1 MHIGNAKALLISVS
15 LDFISK
21 WIHKRTGRTEY
32 VYLEESPE
40 PDFDTR
46 SSAYRKS
53 EKQEKL
59 EKREKRETERRP
71 WGMKKKVAV
80 SIVCAFAT
88 LLLGAG
94 AYAYTIFQDPMAQF
108 DNVAEQFA
116 LPTSTQTQAL
126 TPAAPASGSATQSAE
141 PSPDEYDELVASADF
156 SLLKNIVNVM
166 LIGVD
171 HSTERETW
179 SGKKAFHADVMIV
192 LAINTDTGTV
202 DMISLPR
209 DTYAKIPGVKG
220 IYKLNA
226 SIDCGGGW
234 PTEGGFN
241 KVCEAASWML
251 GGIPVQYYYA
261 VDMNAVKDLANAI
274 GGIDF
279 SLPGLAVADFGS
291 LGDQLL
297 GDTTKHTTMTAEVVD
312 ELPKPRRRTAPAY
325 PDKARQRGITGY
337 VKLKILLGANG
348 EIGRVRVVEAKPR
361 GVFEE
366 AALAAVRQW
375 EFEPAVYQ
383 GSPVETWMDQVVRFE
398 LN

>member
-1 MHIGNAKALLISVS
+1 MVNFRRHLCGLASMVLGGSTALASVFAMNSLAPPPPGEEKSPSAEFAVAKEPPPKKEK
-15 LDFISK
+15 SK
-21 WIHKRTGRTEY
+21 PRKR
-32 VYLEESPE
+32 
-40 PDFDTR
+40 
-46 SSAYRKS
+46 
-53 EKQEKL
+53 
-59 EKREKRETERRP
+59 REVK
-71 WGMKKKVAV
+71 
-80 SIVCAFAT
+80 
-88 LLLGAG
+88 
-94 AYAYTIFQDPMAQF
+94 
-108 DNVAEQFA
+108 
-116 LPTSTQTQAL
+116 TS
-126 TPAAPASGSATQSAE
+126 AAPRA
-141 PSPDEYDELVASADF
+141 
-156 SLLKNIVNVM
+156 
-166 LIGVD
+166 
-171 HSTERETW
+171 
-179 SGKKAFHADVMIV
+179 
-192 LAINTDTGTV
+192 
-202 DMISLPR
+202 
-209 DTYAKIPGVKG
+209 
-220 IYKLNA
+220 
-226 SIDCGGGW
+226 
-234 PTEGGFN
+234 PT
-241 KVCEAASWML
+241 
-251 GGIPVQYYYA
+251 PQ
-261 VDMNAVKDLANAI
+261 LANAI